1 MDFRILV
8 LSLLFVITPALAD
21 TNEALDELVS
31 LVYQYPS
38 QANQQLDSLK
48 KQSLADKQLLRL
60 QLLECG
66 VLLQTGEHQAA
77 IVLAQKAQRQAKQL
91 KLEQALPYFQI
102 CEADGYGDE
111 DDLKKSF
118 PLLDSAIDDAKNR
131 NQPQALVGAL
141 RLKGAFEFSIGNYT
155 SAIESLRLAIDVYPD
170 IKNQREN
177 WTWPPLAYIY
187 ADMAG
192 VMHATGDLSQAD
204 YYLNLALKLPDTK
217 GKIQQ
222 SLAVMSARVA
232 LDSGDKNKS
241 VEMLQ
246 KAINLLPEIGSS
258 IEHALSQA
266 QIGSIELSLGNIT
279 EAEASVTSATEIFKK
294 NNDLLQLLRVNRLMA
309 EIRLA
314 QKNPKAALE
323 YLQSSAD
330 ISAQLAQFDDLSRA
344 YTLQAKI
351 HAQNKDYSD
360 AYQAMQ
366 LAVEANQKAQE
377 KLNNTQFMQYKAKL
391 ELQEQQQTQAQQ
403 QIREATLNQ
412 QQQLDRIYALVIF
425 LLLVIAGM
433 ALWVFSKSRGW
444 TLVTN
449 LAQSND
455 EQLAESMLANAKK
468 TGQPLSILLVDIR
481 HVRQIDLPALQDE
494 IEKKLREQ
502 DKLIQH
508 SAEEL
513 LVILPYTSNAGSE
526 RVVEQ
531 LDPVLQHWHTS
542 KSHVGIASLKQP
554 DTLQTL
560 LKRASISQL
569 SRSRNEE
576 SFQSPAK

>member
-48 KQSLADKQLLRL
+48 KQSLTDKQLLRL
-60 QLLECG
+60 QLLKCH
-66 VLLQTGEHQAA
+66 VLLQLGEHEAA
-77 IVLAQKAQRQAKQL
+77 IKLAQEAQKKARFL
-91 KLEQALPYFQI
+91 KLEPAIAYFQQ
-102 CEADGYGDE
+102 CEADGYGYT
-111 DDLKKSF
+111 DDLKNAF
-118 PLLDSAIDDAKNR
+118 PLLDAAIEDAKSR
-131 NQPQALVGAL
+131 YQPQAMVSAL
-141 RLKGAFEFSIGNYT
+141 RLKGQFEIGVGNYT
-155 SAIESLRLAIDVYPD
+155 SAIESLRLSLDVYPD
-170 IKNQREN
+170 LHNQKDN
-177 WTWPPLAYIY
+177 WAWPPLAYIY
-187 ADMAG
+187 ADMAS
-192 VMHATGDLSQAD
+192 VMHATGDLPQAN
-204 YYLNLALKLPDTK
+204 YYIELALHDPQSK
-217 GKIQQ
+217 GKVRQ
-222 SLAVMSARVA
+222 SLLVMSSRIA
-232 LDSGDKNKS
+232 LDSGDKEKS
-241 VEMLQ
+241 LTALQ
-246 KAINLLPEIGSS
+246 QAIDLLPEISS
-258 IEHALSQA
+258 SQEYA
-266 QIGSIELSLGNIT
+266 VSQIQIGAIEFKLGNI
-279 EAEASVTSATEIFKK
+279 EAAEKFLDDATKTLIEH
-294 NNDLLQLLRVNRLMA
+294 NNFYQLLRVQRVLA
-309 EIRLA
+309 LIRMKQARPKEALELLHSSANFAQKLA
-314 QKNPKAALE
+314 Q
-323 YLQSSAD
+323 Y
-330 ISAQLAQFDDLSRA
+330 DDLASA

-449 LAQSND
+449 LAQRND

-468 TGQPLSILLVDIR
+468 TGQPLSLLLVDIR

-531 LDPVLQHWHTS
+531 LDPVLQRWHTS